1 MCKQVPDGCPVRILV
16 AVAEDYSVRRAF
28 YFTFMQ
34 GFEES
39 LLTFFIDREGVGEYV
54 EWDVAAFLLQ
64 EMFDGAKGA
73 GKVVGG
79 DLADS
84 ITSQTQS

>member
-1 MCKQVPDGCPVRILV
+1 M
-16 AVAEDYSVRRAF
+16 
-28 YFTFMQ
+28 
-34 GFEES
+34 
-39 LLTFFIDREGVGEYV
+39 LTFFIDREGVGEYV